1 MNEEIS
7 LSIIITVSLLL
18 ILVQESTCFGFV
30 DYNDECEFVEF
41 GDPSTFVSRL
51 EEWKYCDTNRG
62 LFCVPGLG
70 RCGCLVPLT
79 IYRGGKC
86 RAKVD
91 AGCIVKEYKLEC
103 VEHATCA
110 RNHSSLTWRC
120 ACDRGYLSN
129 AENTA
134 CFSRYEFDYRRRN
147 YYRERDGFYYFGNGT
162 RLTMPSLLILLS
174 INFTWISLK

>member
-1 MNEEIS
+1 MVRKGFFLVDLKKRRNVTIITFFLKNEEIS

-91 AGCIVKEYKLEC
+91 AGIDFII
-103 VEHATCA
+103 
-110 RNHSSLTWRC
+110 S
-120 ACDRGYLSN
+120 
-129 AENTA
+129 
-134 CFSRYEFDYRRRN
+134 FDFLMQ
-147 YYRERDGFYYFGNGT
+147 FYYFF
-162 RLTMPSLLILLS
+162 SKVAS
-174 INFTWISLK
+174 